1 MLKPGMVVCAVK
13 YEPVSVRQNSHVG
26 EKYREKRQ
34 HLHKLATKI
43 AKAQRPWGFLVK
55 NAPNNNREKIFNNR
69 EALQNNREK
78 YSFRQFGPSRVT
90 MPNRPSVC

>member
-1 MLKPGMVVCAVK
+1 MTFSRSSLRRCGLR
-13 YEPVSVRQNSHVG
+13 SVRQNSDNR

-78 YSFRQFGPSRVT
+78 YSFRV
-90 MPNRPSVC
+90 SVHFSHTCLF